1 MRKPYKVRDRGRAV
15 FLLDREEF
23 ERWFRTAKKSLESA
37 EGDAERGDYNW
48 ACFKSHQAAE
58 LSVKALLHGLGL
70 HAYGHS
76 VARLLREASSRGL
89 SVPGELVDCARE
101 LDKLYIPTRYP
112 NAWAEGAPFEY
123 YTAGDAAKA
132 ISASK
137 RILEWVED
145 TWRSLEGELR
155 RGGE

>member
-1 MRKPYKVRDRGRAV
+1 M
-15 FLLDREEF
+15 LDREEF
-23 ERWFRTAKKSLESA
+23 ARWFETARRSLESA
-37 EGDAERGDYNW
+37 RGDAERGDYNW

-76 VARLLREASSRGL
+76 VSRLLREAAGRGL
-89 SVPGELVDCARE
+89 NVPEEVLSYARE
-101 LDKLYIPTRYP
+101 LDRLYIPTRYP

-123 YTAGDAAKA
+123 YALSDAAKA
-132 ISASK
+132 ISASE
-137 RILEWVED
+137 RILDWVEA

-155 RGGE
+155 KERG